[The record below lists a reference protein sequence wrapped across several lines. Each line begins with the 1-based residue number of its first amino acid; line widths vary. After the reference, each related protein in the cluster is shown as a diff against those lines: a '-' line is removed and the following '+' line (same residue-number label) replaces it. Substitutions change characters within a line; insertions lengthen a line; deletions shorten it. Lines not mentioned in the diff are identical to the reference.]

1 MANLLVDTDVLID
14 ISKGSSAA
22 AKFLDNLKGDVYI
35 GRVSAMELIAGAR
48 DKREQRIIE
57 EFINGYQIKELSEP
71 IGNKAYEYLKQYSR
85 SHGLVA
91 MDAIVAATA
100 VVNDL
105 NLASKNEKHFRP
117 LKNLKYLKT
126 KY

>member
-14 ISKGSSAA
+14 ISKGNSAA
-22 AKFLDNLKGDVYI
+22 AEFLDNLKGTVYI
-35 GRVSAMELIAGAR
+35 SIVSAMELIAGAR
-48 DKREQRIIE
+48 NKREQRIIE

-71 IGNKAYEYLKQYSR
+71 IGNKAYEYLRQYAR

-100 VVNDL
+100 L
-105 NLASKNEKHFRP
+105 
-117 LKNLKYLKT
+117 
-126 KY
+126 

>member
-14 ISKGSSAA
+14 ISKGNSAA
-22 AKFLDNLKGDVYI
+22 AEFLDNLKGTVYI
-35 GRVSAMELIAGAR
+35 SIVSAMELIAGAR

-57 EFINGYQIKELSEP
+57 EFINGYLIKELSEP
-71 IGNKAYEYLKQYSR
+71 IGNKAYEYLRQYAR

-105 NLASKNEKHFRP
+105 NLVSKNEKHFGP

>member
-1 MANLLVDTDVLID
+1 MY
-14 ISKGSSAA
+14 IS
-22 AKFLDNLKGDVYI
+22 I
-35 GRVSAMELIAGAR
+35 VSAMELIAGAR

-91 MDAIVAATA
+91 WMQ
-100 VVNDL
+100 L
-105 NLASKNEKHFRP
+105 LR
-117 LKNLKYLKT
+117 LQQL
-126 KY
+126 